1 MFYSQSSN
9 IELEML
15 MPSAYV
21 LFTVSPGFEDDV
33 LDAAK
38 KAGEVEEAFVSY
50 GAYDTIVKA
59 RAKSMDELKELVT
72 YKLRSIANVKSTLTL
87 MLNSEK

>member
-1 MFYSQSSN
+1 MFYSQRYKVS
-9 IELEML
+9 LEKK
-15 MPSAYV
+15 MPTAYV
-21 LFTVSPGFEDDV
+21 LFTVSPGFEDEV

-38 KAGEVEEAFVSY
+38 KTGDVEEAFVSY
-50 GAYDTIVKA
+50 GAYDLIVKA
-59 RAKSMDELKELVT
+59 RAQSMDELKELVT